1 MKRLLGIGMLLVMIA
16 GIAACGN
23 QNQKEMPYPCKGPF
37 YMKMEGYVEK
47 ELCASKID
55 KYSLENNELSLVVT
69 SDELA
74 GKVLFEMELS
84 AYNGFDTYEF
94 GSSKAN
100 KCKLVVK
107 GASDEFYHCT
117 SGSIDIISAS
127 SDHLEASFEIEIE
140 GFYNKKTIHARG
152 GVRL

>member
-1 MKRLLGIGMLLVMIA
+1 MKRLLGIGILLVVVA
-16 GIAACGN
+16 VFASCRN
-23 QNQKEMPYPCKGPF
+23 QQENETPFPCKGPF

-47 ELCASKID
+47 ELCASKLD
-55 KYSLENNELSLVVT
+55 EYALQNNQLSLVVS

-74 GKVLFEMELS
+74 GKVLFEMELT
-84 AYNGFDTYEF
+84 AYEGFEKYDF

-100 KCKLVVK
+100 KCRLVVK

-117 SGSIDIISAS
+117 SGYIDIISAGPN
-127 SDHLEASFEIEIE
+127 HLDASFDIEIE

>member
-1 MKRLLGIGMLLVMIA
+1 MKRLLGIGMLLALIA
-16 GIAACGN
+16 CLTACSN
-23 QNQKEMPYPCKGPF
+23 QQQTETPYPCKGPF

-47 ELCASKID
+47 ELCASKLD
-55 KYSLENNELSLVVT
+55 EYSLRNDQLSLLVT

-74 GKVLFEMELS
+74 GRVLFEMELS
-84 AYNGFDTYEF
+84 TFNGPEKYDF
-94 GSSKAN
+94 GSNKSN

-107 GASDEFYHCT
+107 GASDEFYQCT
-117 SGSIDIISAS
+117 SGYIDIISAS
-127 SDHLEASFEIEIE
+127 SEHLNASFEIEIE